1 MYTQNVTTDK
11 EREMRKKIS
20 KNKIVTFLK
29 STPKS
34 KRIKTL
40 LKYTL

>member
-11 EREMRKKIS
+11 EREMRKKDL
-20 KNKIVTFLK
+20 IVTFLK